1 MIRSHQN
8 QITWCSAAAENPPRS
23 NRYSYSSGYFV
34 GKDGLTMT
42 GHGRQE
48 RRLVVPPN
56 PKSPIPPLP
65 TPDPLSS
72 PPETFPHNETISV
85 LALDSRRLGF
95 SRNLPV
101 QNTRSRSRHQ
111 PSCSSFSQAISTP
124 RLPESAGTRTSISFL
139 PEPSTGMIASRTRT
153 NSDGRPCS
161 CTLVPV
167 ARPPTCLHYE
177 ATG

>member
-8 QITWCSAAAENPPRS
+8 QITWCSDAAENPPRS
-23 NRYSYSSGYFV
+23 NRYSYSSSYVV

-42 GHGRQE
+42 GLGRQE

-56 PKSPIPPLP
+56 PQSPIPSQHLI
-65 TPDPLSS
+65 LSATHPKPS
-72 PPETFPHNETISV
+72 PRNETILV

-95 SRNLPV
+95 SRNSPV

-124 RLPESAGTRTSISFL
+124 RLPENAGTRTSISFL

-167 ARPPTCLHYE
+167 ARPPTYLH
-177 ATG
+177 